1 MLLYVLYYGNMVFQ
15 MSSLEKSANYLY
27 LEDPVLKKNVNAHI
41 SEEKVSVEF
50 LSFSLRDL
58 QCGYI

>member
-1 MLLYVLYYGNMVFQ
+1 MVFR
-15 MSSLEKSANYLY
+15 MSSLEKSENYLY
-27 LEDPVLKKNVNAHI
+27 LKDPVLKKNVNAHI

>member
-1 MLLYVLYYGNMVFQ
+1 MVFR